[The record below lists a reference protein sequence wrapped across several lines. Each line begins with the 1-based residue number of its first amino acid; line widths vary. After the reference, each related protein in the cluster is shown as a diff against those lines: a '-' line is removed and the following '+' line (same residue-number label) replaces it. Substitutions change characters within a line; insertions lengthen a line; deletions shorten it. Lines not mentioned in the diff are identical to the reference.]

1 MVLYENHCHF
11 MLQMIVNIYGP
22 STKCASHKYEWQKQG
37 AITYNMNQ
45 ENKVQE
51 EEEDFHSNKS
61 LNLADHIFWLHADSK
76 LTINKLGPGTSVCS
90 SRYEAQG
97 KFGEHER
104 YVRVAQGVT
113 ESNSSFLSALQ
124 TSQVL
129 HISMNTQL
137 TYERIVLTKASGS
150 KMRKSDINC
159 KRTLVTLNPMLQDYA
174 LQYVDIIKGNVTQS
188 LDKQTEIMMSLG
200 PSSDYVA
207 VHLLG
212 NIVVALKS
220 DHCFR
225 LMTEYNNLSTI
236 AEYEHYL
243 QG

>member
-1 MVLYENHCHF
+1 MIGPYLHNIAEYWGTEDIDTDNFQCYHF
-11 MLQMIVNIYGP
+11 YF
-22 STKCASHKYEWQKQG
+22 K
-37 AITYNMNQ
+37 
-45 ENKVQE
+45 
-51 EEEDFHSNKS
+51 
-61 LNLADHIFWLHADSK
+61 
-76 LTINKLGPGTSVCS
+76 
-90 SRYEAQG
+90 
-97 KFGEHER
+97 
-104 YVRVAQGVT
+104 
-113 ESNSSFLSALQ
+113 
-124 TSQVL
+124 
-129 HISMNTQL
+129 
-137 TYERIVLTKASGS
+137 
-150 KMRKSDINC
+150 
-159 KRTLVTLNPMLQDYA
+159 VTLNPMLQDYA